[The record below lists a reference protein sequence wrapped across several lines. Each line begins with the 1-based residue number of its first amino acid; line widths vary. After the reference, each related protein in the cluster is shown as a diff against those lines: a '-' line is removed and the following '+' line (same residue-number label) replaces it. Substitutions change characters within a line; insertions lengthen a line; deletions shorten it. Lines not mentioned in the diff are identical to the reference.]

1 MNARDGMRR
10 LRAERR
16 EYGLCRVCG
25 VRLESG
31 YALRTC
37 AACRESINARD
48 RERRRI
54 KRENR
59 DHE

>member
-25 VRLESG
+25 ARLESG
-31 YALRTC
+31 YVRRTC
-37 AACRESINARD
+37 PDCLKAINARA
-48 RERRRI
+48 RERRRE
-54 KRENR
+54 KRESKQ
-59 DHE
+59 